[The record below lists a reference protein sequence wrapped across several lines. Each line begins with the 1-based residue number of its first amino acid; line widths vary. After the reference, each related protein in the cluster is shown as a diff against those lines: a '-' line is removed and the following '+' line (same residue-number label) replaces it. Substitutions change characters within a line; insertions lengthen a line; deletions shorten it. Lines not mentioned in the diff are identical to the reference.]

1 MSGITIV
8 GMWEQILPRKSDSL
22 NTPIERVVCGTRNGI
37 VPLSLE
43 GDFIGIRSSRLGLGF

>member
-22 NTPIERVVCGTRNGI
+22 NTPIERVICGTRNGI

-43 GDFIGIRSSRLGLGF
+43 GDFIGICSRRLGLGF